1 MTSSTT
7 SSGGGDPSKEGKH
20 IEVEGLEA
28 PDRSE
33 GPHLDDTQRQAL
45 IARMRRIEGQARAV
59 ERMIKEDDTCE
70 RVLHQIAAMRGA
82 LSRVGAELVACQ
94 VAKEIGDRPRADAR
108 RTLSYWLQR
117 IGL

>member
-1 MTSSTT
+1 MRSSTT
-7 SSGGGDPSKEGKH
+7 PP
-20 IEVEGLEA
+20 V
-28 PDRSE
+28 E
-33 GPHLDDTQRQAL
+33 GPHLEPEQRQAL

-59 ERMIKEDDTCE
+59 ERMITEDDSCE

-94 VAKEIGDRPRADAR
+94 VAGEITGLPKADAR
-108 RTLSYWLQR
+108 RTLSYWMGR